1 MSLFKTSLWSLIIVI
16 ISTFVGFVSQ
26 KLYAIYTGAE
36 GLIAIGNFNNFS
48 SIIYIV
54 ASGGIYGGIVKV
66 IAEKTNPIEQNSLL
80 KPIYT
85 ILFFYSIV
93 TTLVLFFT
101 NQMIHPL
108 LYKDLG
114 VSWYVNYLFY
124 LMLPFII
131 FSTGLLYVLNG
142 KKNVRKYSIL
152 SILLHIV
159 NLIFTLLLVIYFGIN
174 GALLSL
180 FLPTAFTFFI
190 FVIFSKD
197 DFSWPTLK
205 ILPVLKSGLYKS
217 LINFSLVSIL
227 SIVLLSVS
235 QLVIRDLIL
244 SKFSVSEGS
253 YWQILS
259 NFSKIWMAVITGV
272 LSMYFYPQIAS
283 LSKKIS
289 VKKEVQTILTIGI
302 PLLSLSFLFVFIFKD
317 NIIRLV
323 YSEDFS
329 DATDYFLYQLIG
341 DVLKTSGLVFG
352 FFLLAKNK
360 LKYYAIT
367 EVVFTIV
374 YIVLSYIMTDT
385 TGVKGVF
392 YAYILSYLLYLFI
405 QIGIFRNYLKE
416 VL

>member
-1 MSLFKTSLWSLIIVI
+1 
-16 ISTFVGFVSQ
+16 
-26 KLYAIYTGAE
+26 
-36 GLIAIGNFNNFS
+36 
-48 SIIYIV
+48 
-54 ASGGIYGGIVKV
+54 
-66 IAEKTNPIEQNSLL
+66 
-80 KPIYT
+80 
-85 ILFFYSIV
+85 
-93 TTLVLFFT
+93 
-101 NQMIHPL
+101 
-108 LYKDLG
+108 
-114 VSWYVNYLFY
+114 
-124 LMLPFII
+124 MLPFII
-131 FSTGLLYVLNG
+131 FSAGLLYVLNG